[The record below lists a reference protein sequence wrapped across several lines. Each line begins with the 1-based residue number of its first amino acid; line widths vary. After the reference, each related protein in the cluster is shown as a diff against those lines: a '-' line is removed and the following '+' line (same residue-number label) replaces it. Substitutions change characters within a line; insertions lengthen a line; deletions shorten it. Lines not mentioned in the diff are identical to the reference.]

1 MTDSSMDY
9 LPTPCGAIAVMDE
22 TGRRVPFSLRENPY
36 NPVYSLF
43 YGTRQEEALRPDANY
58 LLCVPTSAL
67 TIGHTYS
74 ARLLGAPLHFGGSD
88 EHTEAVSGTLRGYSI
103 AIGAYDPND
112 EEKIRQAVQRL
123 AAGEAV
129 EPYDESSFTGYTLER
144 LADFGGFSFRLL
156 DRSMAEI
163 LFAVAYVQNGR
174 AAPSEYEAAV
184 EFWTT

>member
-67 TIGHTYS
+67 TIGHTY
-74 ARLLGAPLHFGGSD
+74 
-88 EHTEAVSGTLRGYSI
+88 
-103 AIGAYDPND
+103 
-112 EEKIRQAVQRL
+112 
-123 AAGEAV
+123 
-129 EPYDESSFTGYTLER
+129 
-144 LADFGGFSFRLL
+144 
-156 DRSMAEI
+156 
-163 LFAVAYVQNGR
+163 
-174 AAPSEYEAAV
+174 
-184 EFWTT
+184 